1 MKKTQEKVVF
11 ESQRLGREVHLDV
24 FEFGKP
30 ETTLLLFGG
39 SGIDDEEYQLRK
51 ESIIPLF
58 DSVEVHDLKNIRVVH
73 ATAPFDIPF
82 ARFDEFPNEISKWNR
97 HVIGEIF
104 ERWKDGSYLVS
115 SFSGSVSLILNGIER
130 ERRCLGAAVLA
141 PDGLKPDFS
150 SPKHWRDSLVVFTS
164 PNDRVCSHPENRMA
178 IQTLVES
185 GEAQEVEVAARSHTL
200 FEYVR
205 QTPFLDWIGSRA

>member
-1 MKKTQEKVVF
+1 MNNTQEKVVF
-11 ESQRLGREVHLDV
+11 KSQVLGREVHLDV

-39 SGIDDEEYQLRK
+39 AGIDEEEYQLRK
-51 ESIIPLF
+51 ESVIPLF
-58 DSVEVHDLKNIRVVH
+58 DCVKDHDLQHVRIVY
-73 ATAPFDIPF
+73 ATVPFDVPF
-82 ARFDEFPNEISKWNR
+82 ARFDEFPNEILKWNR
-97 HVIGEIF
+97 HVTEEIF
-104 ERWKDGSYLVS
+104 ERWKGGSFVVS

-130 ERRCLGAAVLA
+130 EKRCLGAAVLA